1 MSDDTIA
8 VSTESDDESRR
19 TRRWRGLGGATL
31 VAGAVGLFAR
41 QPALLLASAVGV
53 ALLAYARTVDAPPAT
68 LRIERDVSDPDPA
81 PGDRVSVTV
90 RIENTG
96 RFPIPGLRVADGVPP
111 GWTVVDGAAT
121 HATALWPGSAATFEY
136 AVTVGAGQGE
146 FDPVTVLLRDPAGV
160 AERRTTVEAAD
171 DGASTPVRATAD
183 APSLPAPVA
192 RLGGRE
198 AVDASGEGVA
208 FRAIREYRHGD
219 PLSRLDWRR
228 RARTGDL
235 ATVEFRAERRLTVVL
250 VVDARPAARLAPDS
264 DAPTAIQRSAE
275 AADRLY
281 APLTEAGHR
290 VGVATL
296 GPSRAWLAPGRGDAH
311 RRQAHDR
318 LSASV
323 TAARGDCG
331 AGEGGTSGDGGP
343 DASGRADHGEWLRG
357 RLPER
362 ATVVLLTP
370 ACDDGVAGLARRLD
384 TGGHPTAVVSPDPAT
399 GGTAGRRLARI
410 ERRHRL
416 RGLRAADIP
425 VLDWAPETDVTAAM
439 AEAGWLS

>member
-1 MSDDTIA
+1 MSDDTA
-8 VSTESDDESRR
+8 GPAAGADGESRY

-31 VAGAVGLFAR
+31 AAGAVGLFAR
-41 QPALLLASAVGV
+41 RPGLLLASAVGI
-53 ALLAYARTVDAPPAT
+53 ALFAYARTVDAPPAT
-68 LRIERDVSDPDPA
+68 LRLSRDVSDPDPA
-81 PGDRVSVTV
+81 AGDRVTVTV

-96 RFPIPGLRVADGVPP
+96 RRPIPGLRVADGVPP

-121 HATALWPGSAATFEY
+121 HATALWPGSATTFEY

-146 FDPVTVLLRDPAGV
+146 FDPATVLLRDPAGV
-160 AERRTTVEAAD
+160 VERRTTVEAAN
-171 DGASTPVRATAD
+171 DGRSTLPATAAD
-183 APSLPAPVA
+183 APSLPAPVT

-208 FRAIREYRHGD
+208 FRAIREYRRGD
-219 PLSRLDWRR
+219 PLSRIDWRR
-228 RARTGDL
+228 RARTGEL
-235 ATVEFRAERRLTVVL
+235 ATVEFQAERRLTVVL
-250 VVDARPAARLAPDS
+250 VVDARPAARLAPDPA
-264 DAPTAIQRSAE
+264 APTAVQRSAE
-275 AADRLY
+275 AAERLY
-281 APLTEAGHR
+281 ASLTGADHR
-290 VGVATL
+290 VGIATL
-296 GPSRAWLAPGRGDAH
+296 GPTRAWLAPGRGDAH

-323 TAARGDCG
+323 TAARSDGG
-331 AGEGGTSGDGGP
+331 ANEGGGEG
-343 DASGRADHGEWLRG
+343 ADHGGWLRQ

-370 ACDDGVAGLARRLD
+370 ACDEGVAGLARRLD
-384 TGGHPTAVVSPDPAT
+384 AGGHPTAVVSPDPTT

-416 RGLRAADIP
+416 RGLRAAGLP
-425 VLDWAPETDVTAAM
+425 VLDWAPETDVTTAM